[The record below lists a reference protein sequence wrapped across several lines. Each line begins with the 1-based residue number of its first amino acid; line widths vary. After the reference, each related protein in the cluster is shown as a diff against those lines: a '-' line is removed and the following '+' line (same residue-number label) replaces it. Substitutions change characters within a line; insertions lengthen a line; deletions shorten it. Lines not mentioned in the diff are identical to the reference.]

1 MCIDGAGAQDR
12 DLQQLYSGCW
22 NDLFLWVYR
31 AYDMTDDSWEPTGK
45 FDACNISLPFAKMVN
60 SVFLFPYILTD
71 VIGGCRQWHSRE
83 DYTSL
88 SRAASNRF
96 HGPFY
101 LQFTQYLGSRPA
113 HAEIG
118 RTAARDRT
126 VMHCPLFDV
135 GHKHDTPSFRASV
148 LIHEAWHHWQYE
160 HDFDP
165 EHQER
170 DGEEVDYFY
179 RHTAE
184 AYAYGQMHSY
194 FTDAARFLFLS
205 PYQAQAE
212 FLDDLHIFGRGDLPI
227 AVRMQARLEGN
238 AVLEQ
243 KFKNPPR
250 YRIGEPKP
258 F

>member
-1 MCIDGAGAQDR
+1 MCNDGAGAQDR
-12 DLQQLYSGCW
+12 DLQRLYNGCW
-22 NDLFLWVYR
+22 KDFFLWVYR

-60 SVFLFPYILTD
+60 SVFLFPYALTD
-71 VIGGCRQWHSRE
+71 VIGGCRQWHSSE
-83 DYTSL
+83 GYTSL

-101 LQFTQYLGSRPA
+101 LQFTRYLGSRPA

-148 LIHEAWHHWQYE
+148 LIHEARHHWQYE
-160 HDFDP
+160 HDFDGA
-165 EHQER
+165 HQER
-170 DGEEVDYFY
+170 DGKEVDHFY

-184 AYAYGQMHSY
+184 AYPCGHRGPHASAVRGERRPRTEVQESAEVPDRRAE
-194 FTDAARFLFLS
+194 TVLRSALPPVPAVAAARHTNCF
-205 PYQAQAE
+205 
-212 FLDDLHIFGRGDLPI
+212 DR
-227 AVRMQARLEGN
+227 
-238 AVLEQ
+238 
-243 KFKNPPR
+243 
-250 YRIGEPKP
+250 
-258 F
+258 